1 MSAVI
6 KVENLSKIY
15 KLGETGTGS
24 FSKDF
29 QRWVTTKILR
39 KEDPYLTIGEEND
52 RTKLGGAD
60 VVYSLRD
67 VSFEVEQ
74 GASLAIVGR
83 NGAGKSTLL
92 KVLSRITSPTIGK
105 VSIKG
110 RISSLLEVGTGFHPD
125 LSGKE
130 NIFINGAILGMRK
143 KEIARKL
150 DEIIEFSGIGRYI
163 DTPVKRYSSGMYVRL
178 AFAVAA
184 HLEGEIL
191 ILDEVLSVGD
201 AEFQKKCLG
210 KMGDVQKADGRTV
223 IFVSHNLFSIK
234 SFCKEGIMLRNG
246 QIAKTGDIDLVVSEY
261 LGGFNGGF
269 AHFHK
274 FDIEEQG
281 LKLNSIGICNSD
293 AGFSDVIVRNKEIKV
308 EIAYTNLSKYEKI
321 YFVLKV
327 KDDDG
332 KYIFTT
338 NSYKLWDLVTFGEG
352 KAFMTFPGGYFND
365 GNYVFDIVVL
375 GFVDNKQETIF
386 IQNDCL
392 RVQILPD
399 QKALGAWMGREVGY
413 IRPVF
418 EWGGKNQF

>member
-1 MSAVI
+1 MSVAI
-6 KVENLSKIY
+6 KVEELSKIY

-24 FSKDF
+24 FSRDF

-39 KEDPYLTIGEEND
+39 KDDPYLTLGEEND
-52 RTKLGGAD
+52 RTILGGSE
-60 VVYSLRD
+60 VVYSLKD

-74 GASLAIVGR
+74 GDSLAIVGR

-92 KVLSRITSPTIGK
+92 KVLSRITAPSKGS
-105 VSIKG
+105 VSVKG

-163 DTPVKRYSSGMYVRL
+163 NTPVKRYSSGMYVRL

-210 KMGDVQKADGRTV
+210 KMGEVQKADGRTI
-223 IFVSHNLFSIK
+223 IFVSHNLFSVK
-234 SFCKEGIMLRNG
+234 AFCKNGILLKNG
-246 QIAKTGDIDLVVSEY
+246 QIIKQGEIDEVVSEY
-261 LGGFNGGF
+261 LGGFGGGF
-269 AHFHK
+269 SNFRVLDATEKGFT
-274 FDIEEQG
+274 
-281 LKLNSIGICNSD
+281 LKSIGIRNE
-293 AGFSDVIVRNKEIKV
+293 GKLFTEYIVRNEEIRF
-308 EIAYTNLSKYEKI
+308 EINYHNLSKFEKL
-321 YFVLKV
+321 YFVIKV
-327 KDDDG
+327 KDDEG

-338 NSYKLWDLVTFGEG
+338 NSFKLWDIIQFGEG
-352 KAFMTFPGGYFND
+352 TACLKFPKGYFND
-365 GNYVFDIVVL
+365 GNYIFDIVVSGVAEKEEML
-375 GFVDNKQETIF
+375 FFET
-386 IQNDCL
+386 DSL

-399 QKALGAWMGREVGY
+399 KKALGAWMGREVGY
-413 IRPVF
+413 IRPVLD
-418 EWGGKNQF
+418 WVSI